1 MKRYKLFV
9 LLFIPLISSCF
20 DDKGNYDYHEVAEIT
35 IEGLPELLEVV
46 GGAEHIVAAPTVKS
60 SLEGII
66 TEDNPNFTFTYK
78 MELKSGGTIVNG
90 AYWGVTLNKNGRKDV
105 NPLAPFA
112 ANTYLCMFIVTDVRT
127 GRETAKLFDIKVTS
141 PTYEGWMV
149 LCNEGAQNRV
159 RLDMI
164 SVLSKERTLPAY
176 DLLASLGL
184 PEVTNARMLGWAP
197 SRFAN
202 PGDVIYLISEKGS
215 YLLDQETFK
224 TDESWNIKAVDFIIP
239 PADEEPVYYI
249 SLNSGSSYGGEANF
263 CVTDKGNAYCQALG
277 TAGAAFEYP
286 INTSERGLAP
296 EFKVAPYVG
305 VSMARPGNGNTAL
318 FYDTDNRRFVGWST
332 GTTDNSKQILSPLQD
347 PEEALFS
354 FKTGMELIYMES
366 TRFSNGL
373 VYAILQD
380 QNGQRHIYGI
390 NMGGNGFVQESKYE
404 NLQAPGFDQASRFA
418 FHSQFPFLFYA
429 EGNKVHMYNLATN
442 TTYESVITLPSTSEV
457 TFLKFNL
464 YQQPLLTLLNDQSE
478 EFMARQFE
486 LMVGSYDKNSTD
498 NNGGTLGFYKID
510 GINNKV
516 SKRTE
521 YSGFARIAD
530 VVYRERR

>member
-1 MKRYKLFV
+1 M
-9 LLFIPLISSCF
+9 
-20 DDKGNYDYHEVAEIT
+20 
-35 IEGLPELLEVV
+35 
-46 GGAEHIVAAPTVKS
+46 
-60 SLEGII
+60 
-66 TEDNPNFTFTYK
+66 
-78 MELKSGGTIVNG
+78 
-90 AYWGVTLNKNGRKDV
+90 
-105 NPLAPFA
+105 
-112 ANTYLCMFIVTDVRT
+112 
-127 GRETAKLFDIKVTS
+127 
-141 PTYEGWMV
+141 
-149 LCNEGAQNRV
+149 
-159 RLDMI
+159 
-164 SVLSKERTLPAY
+164 
-176 DLLASLGL
+176 
-184 PEVTNARMLGWAP
+184 
-197 SRFAN
+197 
-202 PGDVIYLISEKGS
+202 
-215 YLLDQETFK
+215 
-224 TDESWNIKAVDFIIP
+224 
-239 PADEEPVYYI
+239 
-249 SLNSGSSYGGEANF
+249 
-263 CVTDKGNAYCQALG
+263 G

-318 FYDTDNRRFVGWST
+318 FYDTDIRRFVGWST

-373 VYAILQD
+373 VYAILQV
-380 QNGQRHIYGI
+380 QHGQGHIYGI

-404 NLQAPGFDQASRFA
+404 NLQAPGFDQASQFA

>member
-1 MKRYKLFV
+1 MGPQPFRQSGRCHLPDFRKRF
-9 LLFIPLISSCF
+9 
-20 DDKGNYDYHEVAEIT
+20 
-35 IEGLPELLEVV
+35 
-46 GGAEHIVAAPTVKS
+46 
-60 SLEGII
+60 
-66 TEDNPNFTFTYK
+66 
-78 MELKSGGTIVNG
+78 
-90 AYWGVTLNKNGRKDV
+90 
-105 NPLAPFA
+105 
-112 ANTYLCMFIVTDVRT
+112 
-127 GRETAKLFDIKVTS
+127 
-141 PTYEGWMV
+141 
-149 LCNEGAQNRV
+149 
-159 RLDMI
+159 
-164 SVLSKERTLPAY
+164 LS
-176 DLLASLGL
+176 
-184 PEVTNARMLGWAP
+184 
-197 SRFAN
+197 
-202 PGDVIYLISEKGS
+202 I
-215 YLLDQETFK
+215 DQETFK

-332 GTTDNSKQILSPLQD
+332 GTTDNPKQILSPLQD

-380 QNGQRHIYGI
+380 QTANATFMESIWEVTDSYRNR
-390 NMGGNGFVQESKYE
+390 NM
-404 NLQAPGFDQASRFA
+404 LQAPASIKPA
-418 FHSQFPFLFYA
+418 GSLSIPSFPFCFMPKA
-429 EGNKVHMYNLATN
+429 IRCMYNLATN

-486 LMVGSYDKNSTD
+486 LMVGSYDKTARTITEVHWVSIRST
-498 NNGGTLGFYKID
+498 
-510 GINNKV
+510 
-516 SKRTE
+516 E
-521 YSGFARIAD
+521 
-530 VVYRERR
+530 

>member
-1 MKRYKLFV
+1 
-9 LLFIPLISSCF
+9 
-20 DDKGNYDYHEVAEIT
+20 
-35 IEGLPELLEVV
+35 
-46 GGAEHIVAAPTVKS
+46 
-60 SLEGII
+60 
-66 TEDNPNFTFTYK
+66 
-78 MELKSGGTIVNG
+78 
-90 AYWGVTLNKNGRKDV
+90 
-105 NPLAPFA
+105 
-112 ANTYLCMFIVTDVRT
+112 
-127 GRETAKLFDIKVTS
+127 
-141 PTYEGWMV
+141 
-149 LCNEGAQNRV
+149 
-159 RLDMI
+159 
-164 SVLSKERTLPAY
+164 
-176 DLLASLGL
+176 
-184 PEVTNARMLGWAP
+184 
-197 SRFAN
+197 
-202 PGDVIYLISEKGS
+202 
-215 YLLDQETFK
+215 
-224 TDESWNIKAVDFIIP
+224 
-239 PADEEPVYYI
+239 
-249 SLNSGSSYGGEANF
+249 
-263 CVTDKGNAYCQALG
+263 
-277 TAGAAFEYP
+277 
-286 INTSERGLAP
+286 
-296 EFKVAPYVG
+296 
-305 VSMARPGNGNTAL
+305 
-318 FYDTDNRRFVGWST
+318 
-332 GTTDNSKQILSPLQD
+332 
-347 PEEALFS
+347 
-354 FKTGMELIYMES
+354 MELIYMES

-404 NLQAPGFDQASRFA
+404 NLQAPGFDQASQFA